1 MAEFFRVSKMCEPRY
16 NTRQQQAKPRP
27 NTESFKT
34 QSEKGTA
41 RPKIHMTQGQSGPE
55 LRRWTRHRIDARLK
69 VIFQGEKG
77 PASVFGRANILG
89 QGGMGAFIP
98 ASLPLGATVSLEV
111 SFPYSPAEVR
121 LQAVVR
127 NSEGFRYGLEFVDV
141 RDDIRDIIVKNCGAA
156 AILQ

>member
-1 MAEFFRVSKMCEPRY
+1 VNRDTIPDNSKPNRAQ
-16 NTRQQQAKPRP
+16 TPKVLRP
-27 NTESFKT
+27 NRRRE
-34 QSEKGTA
+34 ELD
-41 RPKIHMTQGQSGPE
+41 PKIHMTQGQSGPE